1 MNQEK
6 KIYPGMIL
14 DKLIAASAAYKVA
27 CPVCGALD
35 NRWEER
41 AGHKAEEIE
50 AILAEARGEAR

>member
-27 CPVCGALD
+27 CPD
-35 NRWEER
+35 RWKR
-41 AGHKAEEIE
+41 NA
-50 AILAEARGEAR
+50 